1 MRTYLSLLDSGQQA
15 KNPMRFYTRPQWSLK
30 RSRTTIASTSLLL
43 FFLVTLVYLSPWS
56 SSRYNRVT
64 TNAEVLEKVAKG
76 IDWSRFAYVQY
87 VTDVQYLCNSL
98 MLFEILDR
106 LGCRADRL
114 MLYPD
119 VWTNATGVD
128 PGVGDEV
135 RLVQLARERY
145 RVHLQP
151 IKVQYSLAADC
162 RLPVPVQ
169 DHADSNSNLGRKL
182 HQAPRYEPNSI

>member
-1 MRTYLSLLDSGQQA
+1 MIFH
-15 KNPMRFYTRPQWSLK
+15 NRPQWSLK
-30 RSRTTIASTSLLL
+30 RSRTTVASTSLLL

-56 SSRYNRVT
+56 SSRYNRIT

-114 MLYPD
+114 MLYPN

-128 PGVGDEV
+128 QGFGDEI
-135 RLVQLARERY
+135 RLVQLVQERY

-151 IKVQYSLAADC
+151 IQVQYSLAAE
-162 RLPVPVQ
+162 RALPVPTWN
-169 DHADSNSNLGRKL
+169 HADSVSNLV
-182 HQAPRYEPNSI
+182 